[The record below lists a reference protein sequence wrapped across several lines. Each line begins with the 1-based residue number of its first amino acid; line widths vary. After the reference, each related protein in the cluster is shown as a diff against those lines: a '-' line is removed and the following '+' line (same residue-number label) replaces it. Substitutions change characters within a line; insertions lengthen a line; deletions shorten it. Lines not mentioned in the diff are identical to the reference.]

1 MPRLFFISSRRENAM
16 AQYARIVQV
25 VIKGR
30 IHNQETNNVLHF
42 GTNTVNPAYLQLLLD
57 IIDCLRVNRAMFAD
71 AFTVEKLTARELF
84 PVPLDELESTPNPAL
99 VGSGLPALP
108 TFNAVLISLSTG
120 LGGRS
125 NRGRLF
131 MPGVV
136 ANDTALSKITA
147 TGLPKWQA
155 FVTCMI
161 GKFVGAEADVD
172 SKPFNWGVL
181 SRKKSGVNYATADV
195 AFSRIKTA
203 QVKDVIAT
211 MHSRKLGVGS

>member
-1 MPRLFFISSRRENAM
+1 M

-30 IHNQETNNVLHF
+30 LHSQETNNVLHF
-42 GTNTVNPAYLQLLLD
+42 GTNAVNPIYLNLLLD
-57 IIDCLRVNRAMFAD
+57 IIDCLRTQRA
-71 AFTVEKLTARELF
+71 AFSSNLTIEKLTARELF
-84 PVPLDELESTPNPAL
+84 PVALDELEKSPDPAL

-108 TFNAVLISLSTG
+108 SFNAVLISLSTG

-131 MPGVV
+131 MPGVIG
-136 ANDTALSKITA
+136 NDVQNSKMDSF
-147 TGLPKWQA
+147 GLAKWQA
-155 FVTCMI
+155 FVACMV
-161 GKFVGAEADVD
+161 GKFVGAAADVD
-172 SKPFNWGVL
+172 SKVFNWGVL
-181 SRKKSGVNYATADV
+181 SRKNSGVNFATADV
-195 AFSRIKTA
+195 AFNRVTSA